1 MVTATKPALPSAPA
15 VAGREPL
22 RLHPPTAWT
31 LSDDAFLKLC
41 ELNPEWRFEVDEHG
55 RLVIMGGAGL
65 YSSFRSFII
74 LGQMYQW
81 WSAITDGIVTTPD
94 GFYRINDRIIRA
106 PDIAW
111 VSGARLPQGRR
122 DLESILRLCPDFV
135 IEVRSRS
142 DRLPDQLDKMQFW
155 IDSGARLAWLID
167 PFDDIAY
174 IYRPDQE
181 PEQLERP
188 DTLSGEDVL
197 PGLVVD
203 LSQVWWPAAD

>member
-1 MVTATKPALPSAPA
+1 MATATTPSAPA
-15 VAGREPL
+15 VAGAEPL
-22 RLHPPTAWT
+22 RLCTPPAWEFT
-31 LSDDAFLKLC
+31 DDAFEQLC

-55 RLVIMGGAGL
+55 RLVFMGSPGFGSSQRSVKLGKQVDDWTESDGHGGVSGA
-65 YSSFRSFII
+65 
-74 LGQMYQW
+74 
-81 WSAITDGIVTTPD
+81 D
-94 GFYRINDRIIRA
+94 GFYRIRGRVLRA
-106 PDIAW
+106 PDVAW
-111 VSGARLPQGRR
+111 VSSERLPQNR
-122 DLESILRLCPDFV
+122 DDRERMLRLCPDFA
-135 IEVRSRS
+135 IEVRSIS

-174 IYRPDQE
+174 IYRPGQE

-203 LSQVWWPAAD
+203 LSKVWWPTP